1 MSHYL
6 HAICFDSGDTII
18 DEGTEIKNDAE
29 ETLRAELIP
38 GADEVLHELKRWGYK
53 LALVA
58 DGPVATFRNSL
69 GQHGLYRLFDAY
81 AISGELGISKP
92 DSRMFRHALA
102 QLHIDRKDYKRV
114 VMVGN
119 HLGRDIKGANQLGL
133 ISVWLDW
140 APRRSKI
147 PADDTEVPQYTIK
160 TPRELLGVIETL
172 ENMNKNAEQN
182 YRGGHDERHD

>member
-6 HAICFDSGDTII
+6 RAICFDSGDTII

-38 GADEVLHELKRWGYK
+38 GADEVLHELNRRGYP

-69 GQHGLYRLFDAY
+69 GQHGLYHLFDAY
-81 AISGELGISKP
+81 AISGEVGVSKP
-92 DSRMFRHALA
+92 NSRMFLHALD
-102 QLHIDRKDYKRV
+102 QLQIDRNDYKRV

-133 ISVWLDW
+133 ISIWLDW
-140 APRRSKI
+140 SSRRSKI
-147 PADDTEVPQYTIK
+147 PADVSEVPQYTIK
-160 TPRELLGVIETL
+160 TPRELLGVIESL
-172 ENMNKNAEQN
+172 EKMN
-182 YRGGHDERHD
+182 HDA